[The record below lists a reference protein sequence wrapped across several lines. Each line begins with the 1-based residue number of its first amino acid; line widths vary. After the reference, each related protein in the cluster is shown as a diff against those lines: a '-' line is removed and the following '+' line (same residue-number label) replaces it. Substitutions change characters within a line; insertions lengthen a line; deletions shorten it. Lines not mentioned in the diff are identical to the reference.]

1 MLGIQEENEE
11 TVPAYNCTYIIALFP
26 HPDGRPC
33 QMLRGKTCEG
43 RDSNTQMN
51 LAYSFSI

>member
-1 MLGIQEENEE
+1 MLDAQEEKEE
-11 TVPAYNCTYIIALFP
+11 KVPAYNYPYIFALFP
-26 HPDGRPC
+26 HLDDRPC

-51 LAYSFSI
+51 FAYSFSI